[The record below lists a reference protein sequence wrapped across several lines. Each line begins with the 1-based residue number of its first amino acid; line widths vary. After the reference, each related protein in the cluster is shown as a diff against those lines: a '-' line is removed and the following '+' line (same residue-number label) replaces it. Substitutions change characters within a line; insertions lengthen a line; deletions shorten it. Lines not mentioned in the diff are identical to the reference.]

1 MSAPSPARRADRI
14 ATRLSEA
21 FAPATVTVQD
31 DSGLHTGHAGVDTH
45 GETHY
50 RVQVVSPAFER
61 LSRVGRHRRI
71 MSLLADEFATGLH
84 ALVLDARTPEES
96 LRP

>member
-1 MSAPSPARRADRI
+1 MSAPSPAHRADRI

-31 DSGLHTGHAGVDTH
+31 DSGLHAGHAGVDTH

-50 RVQVVSPAFER
+50 RVRVVSPAFQDV
-61 LSRVGRHRRI
+61 SRVTRHRRI
-71 MSLLADEFATGLH
+71 MDLLAEEFATGLH
-84 ALVLDARTPEES
+84 ALVIDARTPEES